1 MLDIM
6 LDFIQFC
13 LFLILIFALPVLG
26 AWWSMKTFTPMFKK
40 FDRGKGDPK
49 ILLVMLFPL
58 SIAFGLFSIAL
69 WAGHKLFFKSKSVD
83 DPDKK

>member
-13 LFLILIFALPVLG
+13 LVLILIFALPVLG
-26 AWWSMKTFTPMFKK
+26 CWWSIKTFPPMFKK

-49 ILLVMLFPL
+49 ILLVLLFPL
-58 SIAFGLFSIAL
+58 SIGFGLFSIAM
-69 WAGHKLFFKSKSVD
+69 WIGHKLFFKSKSVD